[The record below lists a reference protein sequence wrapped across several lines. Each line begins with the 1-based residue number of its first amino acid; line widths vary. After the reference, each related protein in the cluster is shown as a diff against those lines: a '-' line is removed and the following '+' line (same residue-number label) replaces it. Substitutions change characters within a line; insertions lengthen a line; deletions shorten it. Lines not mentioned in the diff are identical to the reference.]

1 MTLQP
6 AKGLSQRLSQGHA
19 AEHPQA
25 LAGTLLPAV
34 LRCWRQVLGH
44 GARPLHADS
53 HLFEA
58 GGDSLQLAR
67 ILSRLQQQFG
77 LQIRMQDAVQV
88 MTPRRMARWCARC
101 LANSPGRPL
110 PAVAEE
116 PRDLAIPFAGYPA
129 TANQRGLWL
138 AEAIAGSCGLY
149 NTAVQLHLD
158 GELDVAALE
167 QGLRQLLHQYPVL
180 RSRFRHA
187 PGQQLHAE
195 IAAVPAQILTVEA
208 QSATPALLETLAAQ
222 PFELARGPLWRFY
235 LLRQGRLSHT
245 LLICLHHAVTDAWSG
260 RLLLQQLAR
269 HYNTMR
275 GSAQLPALQAAA
287 GVDTAWLQFCLA
299 EQQLHSAEP
308 DQALHAYW
316 GARLAGVSGRQV
328 APGAARHWPFRMQQQ
343 VLQLPAT
350 AVAATAGCS
359 PFIGLIAAF
368 RQALHAVMGVSD
380 CCIAIPVA
388 NRRTRA
394 QEQSAGYYTNLLP
407 AYDTLVP
414 GEAGVRLL
422 RRLQT
427 HFLQDLDNLQLP
439 FATLVQRLRP
449 PLLASGNAWCDVLFV
464 LQNQPAARVHFD
476 GLRHRL
482 QVIPAPYGQ
491 FPLKLEISRYHDQ
504 WMCTLEHAPECYDA
518 AFAADLLT
526 RFAAALVRLSAQLRG
541 ARDG

>member
-6 AKGLSQRLSQGHA
+6 ANGHSPA
-19 AEHPQA
+19 LLQEH
-25 LAGTLLPAV
+25 AGALLPAV
-34 LRCWRQVLGH
+34 LRCWREVLGH

-53 HLFEA
+53 HFFEA

-67 ILSRLQQQFG
+67 LLLRLQQQFG

-88 MTPRRMARWCARC
+88 MTPRRMARWCAR
-101 LANSPGRPL
+101 LAANSPGRPV

-116 PRDLAIPFAGYPA
+116 PRELALPFAGYPA

-138 AEAIAGSCGLY
+138 AEAIAGPCGLY
-149 NTAVQLHLD
+149 NTGVQLHLE

-167 QGLRQLLHQYPVL
+167 QGLRQLLHQFPVL
-180 RSRFRHA
+180 RSCFRRA
-187 PGQQLHAE
+187 VGQQLFAE
-195 IAAVPAQILTVEA
+195 IAAVPAQILTVEQ
-208 QSATPALLETLAAQ
+208 QSAMPSPLEALVAQ
-222 PFELARGPLWRFY
+222 PFELAQGPLWRFC
-235 LLRQGRLSHT
+235 LLRQDRCSHT
-245 LLICLHHAVTDAWSG
+245 LLLCLHHAVTDAWSG

-269 HYNTMR
+269 YYNAVR
-275 GSAQLPALQAAA
+275 GAGQLPVLPAAPV
-287 GVDTAWLQFCLA
+287 VDTAWLQFCLA
-299 EQQLHSAEP
+299 EQQLHAAEP
-308 DQALHAYW
+308 DQALPAYW
-316 GARLAGVSGRQV
+316 GARLASVTGQQ
-328 APGAARHWPFRMQQQ
+328 GALGATRHWPFRMQQQ
-343 VLQLPAT
+343 VLQLPAA
-350 AVAATAGCS
+350 AVAASAGCS
-359 PFIGLIAAF
+359 PFIGLLAAF
-368 RQALHAVMGVSD
+368 RQALHAVTGISD
-380 CCIAIPVA
+380 YCIAIPVA

-449 PLLASGNAWCDVLFV
+449 PLLASGNAWCDILFV

-482 QVIPAPYGQ
+482 QVIPARYGQ
-491 FPLKLEISRYHDQ
+491 FPLKLEISRHQDQ
-504 WMCTLEHAPECYDA
+504 WLCTLEHAPVLYDA
-518 AFAADLLT
+518 AFAAALLAQ
-526 RFAAALVRLSAQLRG
+526 FADALARLSAQLRG
-541 ARDG
+541 ARAG